1 MFAFYVIF
9 AVLVLVLY
17 MLTRPLSLDE
27 RVHTRLLKR
36 IRPLSLGER
45 FVDMEMG
52 MPAIDM
58 SAVSE
63 ATKAIT
69 DAQAV
74 SLEGM
79 PTPPELFK
87 KARELMA
94 KYDQPDLWIHAA
106 RVMDKDP
113 GQLARMNLGIE

>member
-17 MLTRPLSLDE
+17 MLTQARDKAAAEAFADLD
-27 RVHTRLLKR
+27 
-36 IRPLSLGER
+36 
-45 FVDMEMG
+45 
-52 MPAIDM
+52 MPNIDM
-58 SAVSE
+58 SAM
-63 ATKAIT
+63 TKAA
-69 DAQAV
+69 DAIAEAQTV

-113 GQLARMNLGIE
+113 GQLARMNLGLE

>member
-17 MLTRPLSLDE
+17 MLTRPLSLGE
-27 RVHTRLLKR
+27 RVQTVA
-36 IRPLSLGER
+36 ER
-45 FVDMEMG
+45 FVDMGIG

-63 ATKAIT
+63 AAKAIT
-69 DAQAV
+69 DAQSV

>member
-9 AVLVLVLY
+9 AVLVLVLLL
-17 MLTRPLSLDE
+17 LTRARDAATAE
-27 RVHTRLLKR
+27 H
-36 IRPLSLGER
+36 
-45 FVDMEMG
+45 FADMDKSMADAAKMIAEM
-52 MPAIDM
+52 PQI
-58 SAVSE
+58 
-63 ATKAIT
+63 
-69 DAQAV
+69 

-79 PTPPELFK
+79 PTPPELFQ

-113 GQLARMNLGIE
+113 GQLARMNLGIQNE

>member
-1 MFAFYVIF
+1 MIAFYVIF
-9 AVLVLVLY
+9 VVLVLVLY
-17 MLTRPLSLDE
+17 LLTQVRDKT
-27 RVHTRLLKR
+27 VT
-36 IRPLSLGER
+36 ER
-45 FVDMEMG
+45 FIDMGPG
-52 MPAIDM
+52 MPNIDM
-58 SAVSE
+58 SAVSD
-63 ATKAIT
+63 AAKAIT
-69 DAQAV
+69 EAQTV

-113 GQLARMNLGIE
+113 SQLARMNLGLE

>member
-1 MFAFYVIF
+1 MIAFYVIF

-17 MLTRPLSLDE
+17 ILTLARDSAAVESFLDM
-27 RVHTRLLKR
+27 K
-36 IRPLSLGER
+36 
-45 FVDMEMG
+45 
-52 MPAIDM
+52 MPMDM

-63 ATKAIT
+63 AAKKLA
-69 DAQAV
+69 DAPAM
-74 SLEGM
+74 SLEGI

>member
-9 AVLVLVLY
+9 AVLVLVLLL
-17 MLTRPLSLDE
+17 LTRARDSAAAE
-27 RVHTRLLKR
+27 HF
-36 IRPLSLGER
+36 E
-45 FVDMEMG
+45 DM
-52 MPAIDM
+52 A
-58 SAVSE
+58 A
-63 ATKAIT
+63 KAAKLMAEVPQI
-69 DAQAV
+69 

-79 PTPPELFK
+79 PTPPELFQ

-113 GQLARMNLGIE
+113 GQLARMNLGIQNE

>member
-17 MLTRPLSLDE
+17 MLTRARSAA
-27 RVHTRLLKR
+27 
-36 IRPLSLGER
+36 IER
-45 FVDMEMG
+45 FTDMG
-52 MPAIDM
+52 LTMPSMDM
-58 SAVSE
+58 SAMAKAAE
-63 ATKAIT
+63 AIAE
-69 DAQAV
+69 AQTV
-74 SLEGM
+74 SLDGM

-113 GQLARMNLGIE
+113 GQLARMNLGLE

>member
-1 MFAFYVIF
+1 MIAFYVIF

-17 MLTRPLSLDE
+17 MLTRARDHAA
-27 RVHTRLLKR
+27 V
-36 IRPLSLGER
+36 ER
-45 FVDMEMG
+45 FADMASMDISSVTEAAKKLAEA
-52 MPAIDM
+52 PAM
-58 SAVSE
+58 
-63 ATKAIT
+63 
-69 DAQAV
+69 

>member
-1 MFAFYVIF
+1 MLAFYVIF

-17 MLTRPLSLDE
+17 MLTRPLSL
-27 RVHTRLLKR
+27 
-36 IRPLSLGER
+36 GER
-45 FVDMEMG
+45 FVDMGIEMPT
-52 MPAIDM
+52 MDM

-63 ATKAIT
+63 MAKAVA

>member
-1 MFAFYVIF
+1 MLAFYVVFI
-9 AVLVLVLY
+9 VLVLVLLL
-17 MLTRPLSLDE
+17 LTRARDAAATE
-27 RVHTRLLKR
+27 HFEDMTAKAARL
-36 IRPLSLGER
+36 IAEVPQ
-45 FVDMEMG
+45 M
-52 MPAIDM
+52 
-58 SAVSE
+58 
-63 ATKAIT
+63 
-69 DAQAV
+69 

-113 GQLARMNLGIE
+113 GQLARLQLGIQNE

>member
-17 MLTRPLSLDE
+17 MLTQARDKAAVEAFADLD
-27 RVHTRLLKR
+27 
-36 IRPLSLGER
+36 
-45 FVDMEMG
+45 
-52 MPAIDM
+52 MPNIDM
-58 SAVSE
+58 SAMTKVADAIAE
-63 ATKAIT
+63 AQT
-69 DAQAV
+69 V

-113 GQLARMNLGIE
+113 GQLARMNLGLE

>member
-1 MFAFYVIF
+1 M
-9 AVLVLVLY
+9 
-17 MLTRPLSLDE
+17 
-27 RVHTRLLKR
+27 K
-36 IRPLSLGER
+36 
-45 FVDMEMG
+45 
-52 MPAIDM
+52 MPMDM

-63 ATKAIT
+63 AAKKAGSLGFPLT
-69 DAQAV
+69 VSPAPPAAPKLAEAPAM

>member
-1 MFAFYVIF
+1 MLAFYVIF

-17 MLTRPLSLDE
+17 MLTLARNRAATE
-27 RVHTRLLKR
+27 QF
-36 IRPLSLGER
+36 I
-45 FVDMEMG
+45 DMGAG

-58 SAVSE
+58 SAMSE
-63 ATKAIT
+63 AAKAIT
-69 DAQAV
+69 DAQSV

-87 KARELMA
+87 KARELLA

-113 GQLARMNLGIE
+113 GQLARMNLGLE